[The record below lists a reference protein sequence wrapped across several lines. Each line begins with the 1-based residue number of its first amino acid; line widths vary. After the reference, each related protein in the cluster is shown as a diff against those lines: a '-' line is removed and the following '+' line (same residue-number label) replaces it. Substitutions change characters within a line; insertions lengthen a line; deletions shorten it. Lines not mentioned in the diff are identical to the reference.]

1 MSYTLVLE
9 WMPGDLYMSAVT
21 ARCTAPT
28 SSYSVVWLPPN
39 KVYQI
44 TLYCGSTSL
53 VSFLVGAFRGK
64 AWSYMSS
71 TTLLSLGNLS
81 VWYTANHPVLSDFS
95 LDLGTNE
102 VVGLIGLN
110 GAGKTTFIKTV
121 AGLLP
126 GYHLDSA
133 VWEGQPFAFRDKAFK
148 RSRYIVFA
156 EDRSFQ
162 YFTFREYLAY
172 VAASYDVPLPDVTGL
187 VKGFHFEDYTDVLL
201 KELSTGNLKKAYLI
215 TAFALR
221 PKLLL
226 LDEPVNG
233 LDFQS
238 TEFLYQ
244 LMGGY
249 KQYGTLLFSS
259 HILESICLTCDRV
272 LVLEHGRISQTF
284 TGAEIAAGNIREVLT
299 DEEHH

>member
-1 MSYTLVLE
+1 MNS
-9 WMPGDLYMSAVT
+9 
-21 ARCTAPT
+21 
-28 SSYSVVWLPPN
+28 
-39 KVYQI
+39 
-44 TLYCGSTSL
+44 
-53 VSFLVGAFRGK
+53 K
-64 AWSYMSS
+64 A
-71 TTLLSLGNLS
+71 LLSLNDLS
-81 VWYTANHPVLSDFS
+81 VWYTAGHPVLSGLS
-95 LDLGTNE
+95 LDLGEHE

-126 GYHLDSA
+126 GYRLDSA
-133 VWEGQPFAFRDKAFK
+133 AWDGHSFSFRDKAFK
-148 RSRYIVFA
+148 RNRYIVFA

-172 VAASYDVPLPDVTGL
+172 VAASYGVSLPDVSDL
-187 VKGFHFEDYTDVLL
+187 IRGFYFEDYANVLL

-244 LMGGY
+244 LMGGC
-249 KQYGTLLFSS
+249 KRYGTLLFSS
-259 HILESICLTCDRV
+259 HILESICQTSDRV
-272 LVLEHGRISQTF
+272 LVLEQGRISRTF
-284 TGAEIAAGNIREVLT
+284 TGAEIAAGNIREVLA
-299 DEEHH
+299 DDEHH

>member
-1 MSYTLVLE
+1 
-9 WMPGDLYMSAVT
+9 
-21 ARCTAPT
+21 
-28 SSYSVVWLPPN
+28 
-39 KVYQI
+39 
-44 TLYCGSTSL
+44 
-53 VSFLVGAFRGK
+53 
-64 AWSYMSS
+64 MSS
-71 TTLLSLGNLS
+71 TTLLSLNNLS
-81 VWYTANHPVLSDFS
+81 VWYTAGHPVLSDFS
-95 LDLGTNE
+95 LDLGTKE

-133 VWEGQPFAFRDKAFK
+133 AWEGHSFSFRDKSFK
-148 RSRYIVFA
+148 RCRYIVFA

-162 YFTFREYLAY
+162 YFTFREYLSY
-172 VAASYDVPLPDVTGL
+172 VASSYDVPLPDVSEL
-187 VKGFHFEDYTDVLL
+187 IKGFHFEDYTDVLL

-238 TEFLYQ
+238 TEFLYH

-259 HILESICLTCDRV
+259 HILESICLTSDRV

-284 TGAEIAAGNIREVLT
+284 TGAEIVAGNIREVLA